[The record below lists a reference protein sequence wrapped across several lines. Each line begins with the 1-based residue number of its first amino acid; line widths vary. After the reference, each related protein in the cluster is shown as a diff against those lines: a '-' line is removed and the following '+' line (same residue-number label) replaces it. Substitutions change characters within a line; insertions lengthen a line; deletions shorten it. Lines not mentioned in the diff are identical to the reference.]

1 MAYLTERP
9 LGTAAVFAKKEG
21 GECYGIVQPRASET
35 LTLAGSGLILADL
48 SIESSRSMSAFL
60 SARDVCQRLRDA
72 ALGTLGLEVRGTMSE
87 SGLLAVDIEGWHLLL
102 DFADGHLHHCEYA
115 RNCARDEAT
124 LDTWQRYG
132 TDPVSLL
139 STWELA
145 QIERLLR
152 EADGVVAQGII
163 SRTSDD

>member
-1 MAYLTERP
+1 
-9 LGTAAVFAKKEG
+9 
-21 GECYGIVQPRASET
+21 
-35 LTLAGSGLILADL
+35 
-48 SIESSRSMSAFL
+48 MSVFL
-60 SARDVCQRLRDA
+60 SAREVCQRLRDA
-72 ALGTLGLEVRGTMSE
+72 ALGTLGLEVRGTMSG

-115 RNCARDEAT
+115 RNCAGDEAT

-163 SRTSDD
+163 SRTRDD

>member
-1 MAYLTERP
+1 
-9 LGTAAVFAKKEG
+9 
-21 GECYGIVQPRASET
+21 
-35 LTLAGSGLILADL
+35 
-48 SIESSRSMSAFL
+48 MSAFL
-60 SARDVCQRLRDA
+60 SAREVCQRLREA
-72 ALGTLGLEVRGTMSE
+72 ALGVLGFEVCQVMSE
-87 SGLLAVDIEGWHLLL
+87 TGLIAVDIDGWHLRL
-102 DFADGHLHHCEYA
+102 DFAEGHLHHCEYA
-115 RNCARDEAT
+115 RNCAGDEAM

-163 SRTSDD
+163 SRTRDD